1 MQFYVADYLGDTR
14 HLTTEQ
20 HGAYLLLLM
29 TMWRAGG
36 TLPNDPKKL
45 ARLVGCTPSRW
56 ARIEADVMAFF
67 AVEGDF
73 IVNKRLT
80 LELKKASEKSNQRAV
95 VGSLGGK
102 AKALKD
108 KETGLAKATDLP
120 WHSSES
126 ESEITTNVVI
136 ACPKR
141 PDDRFDEFWKLYPRK
156 VAKTPA
162 HKAYLKALKETDHGT
177 LVAGLTAQIGWGIF
191 AEPKYS
197 PHAATWLGA
206 GRWSD
211 ERDGR
216 GKGVVDGANPGAGR
230 SGVDDIASIVARRHA
245 EDDAR
250 MEVPGRQ
257 GSVFRDDSDWSQ
269 GAIEGEYRP
278 GDSAG

>member
-1 MQFYVADYLGDTR
+1 MTAVWCMDMPPTEKMVLLALADAANDDGVTWLAVR
-14 HLTTEQ
+14 SK
-20 HGAYLLLLM
+20 
-29 TMWRAGG
+29 RAGKSDLI
-36 TLPNDPKKL
+36 TKTSLSER
-45 ARLVGCTPSRW
+45 AIQTS
-56 ARIEADVMAFF
+56 I
-67 AVEGDF
+67 
-73 IVNKRLT
+73 KRLCERG
-80 LELKKASEKSNQRAV
+80 LLHRCEKPGKGVIYSVLPPAADAPQQDMRPAPQARTPAADAPKPSV
-95 VGSLGGK
+95 TVIGSGS
-102 AKALKD
+102 
-108 KETGLAKATDLP
+108 KEPSLVHP
-120 WHSSES
+120 
-126 ESEITTNVVI
+126 
-136 ACPKR
+136 PKI
-141 PDDRFDEFWKLYPRK
+141 DDRFDEFWKLYPRK
-156 VAKTPA
+156 IAKTPA

-177 LVAGLTAQIGWGIF
+177 LVAGLIAQIGWGIF